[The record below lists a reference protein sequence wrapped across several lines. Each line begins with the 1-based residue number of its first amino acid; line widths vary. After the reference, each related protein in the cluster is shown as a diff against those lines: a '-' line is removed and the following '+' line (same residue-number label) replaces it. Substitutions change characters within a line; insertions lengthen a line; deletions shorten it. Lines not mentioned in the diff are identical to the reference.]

1 MRKPRFWLTKTW
13 NWQTKI
19 EGCVKQTKLGNW
31 RAQKK
36 MLSRVEKNGSS
47 KQKGISWSAGVSG
60 IDFSH
65 QHVRSFKALSRWKP
79 KKVPEKYTR
88 MARDDNQLST
98 PSVLGFIDV
107 HMHYLSIYMYIY
119 IYSSV
124 YSYIRTYIGSMSDLR
139 GWPLSQKMFLFR
151 TSISGSFSGTCLMAE
166 RIAFPS
172 SYLGG
177 PWSLWIG

>member
-1 MRKPRFWLTKTW
+1 MRKRRFWLTKTW

-47 KQKGISWSAGVSG
+47 KQKGISWSLSGVSG

-79 KKVPEKYTR
+79 KKVPEAYTR

-107 HMHYLSIYMYIY
+107 HVHYIY
-119 IYSSV
+119 ISFV
-124 YSYIRTYIGSMSDLR
+124 CIFIHTYIYRFHVRLKRVTPVPKNVPIQNEHLWLLLWHMPHGRQD
-139 GWPLSQKMFLFR
+139 PL
-151 TSISGSFSGTCLMAE
+151 
-166 RIAFPS
+166 P
-172 SYLGG
+172 
-177 PWSLWIG
+177 